1 MRAKYMVFSVLVLG
15 ACQMGIPDSGAGA
28 GVGFDNYS
36 SYAARTE
43 AELAGG
49 ASAPAPVIST
59 ERTTSGAT
67 SVIASAPAAAVAA
80 AESPAAD
87 GISSSELAAAG
98 IGNSAQLDALLGDPA
113 TTPVATRSGNE
124 ELSDEQNFD
133 AVSARE
139 TIESDAERIEQQRQ
153 VYQVIEAK
161 ALPTRQGGTGPNIVA
176 FALETSNQV
185 GQPIYSR
192 SLIFAESRFLKSCGK
207 FTSPDQAQEAF
218 LAAGGPKRDR
228 KGMDPDG
235 DGFACAWDPAPFR
248 LAAQN

>member
-1 MRAKYMVFSVLVLG
+1 MRARYMVFSALVLG

-43 AELAGG
+43 AELAGA
-49 ASAPAPVIST
+49 ASAAAPVVST
-59 ERTTSGAT
+59 ERTTIGTTVVA
-67 SVIASAPAAAVAA
+67 AAPDAAVAST
-80 AESPAAD
+80 ESPAVA

-98 IGNSAQLDALLGDPA
+98 IGNSDQLDTLLGDPA
-113 TTPVATRSGNE
+113 TTPVASTAGNE

-161 ALPTRQGGTGPNIVA
+161 ALPTRQGAGAPNIVA